1 MHSRLSVVCAED
13 VPFVQRAY
21 RDGSVGY
28 ILSLS
33 DLPVL
38 YPYSVTAELL
48 HIIHRRCAGR
58 ILRDCITNLRGG
70 LHCFCISKA
79 RLDGEDV
86 TDESLRRYYPAA
98 DLVFHRMELGRLPIY
113 EDRESTS

>member
-1 MHSRLSVVCAED
+1 MFLLFKVRIAMAL
-13 VPFVQRAY
+13 
-21 RDGSVGY
+21 VGY
-28 ILSLS
+28 ILSPT

-38 YPYSVTAELL
+38 YPYSVTVELL
-48 HIIHRRCAGR
+48 HIIHRCCAGR
-58 ILRDCITNLRGG
+58 ILRDCIANLRGG

-79 RLDGEDV
+79 RLDGEGV
-86 TDESLRRYYPAA
+86 TDESLLRYYPAA

>member
-1 MHSRLSVVCAED
+1 MQKMLLSFNMRIAI
-13 VPFVQRAY
+13 AL
-21 RDGSVGY
+21 VGY

-38 YPYSVTAELL
+38 YPYSVNAELL
-48 HIIHRRCAGR
+48 HLIHRCCARR

-79 RLDGEDV
+79 RLDGEEE
-86 TDESLRRYYPAA
+86 TGESLRCYYPAA
-98 DLVFHRMELGRLPIY
+98 DRVFHRMELGRLPIY
-113 EDRESTS
+113 EDREAAS

>member
-1 MHSRLSVVCAED
+1 MQNMLLSFNIRIAI
-13 VPFVQRAY
+13 AL
-21 RDGSVGY
+21 VGY
-28 ILSLS
+28 ILSLP

-48 HIIHRRCAGR
+48 HIIHRCCAGR

-70 LHCFCISKA
+70 LHSFCISKA
-79 RLDGEDV
+79 RLDGEEV

-98 DLVFHRMELGRLPIY
+98 DLVFHGMEHGRLPIY